1 MIIKGDLCGDMSSTE
16 CPSSVNVVLGKFLKV
31 DVFSP
36 ERPLSLMFVDI
47 GKLWKTVLKCMSH
60 VQVNANDNRFILLK
74 RMFAGLAFDRRTER
88 QVRYDEIRRKYGM
101 YLHAKNKNYQF
112 LWILIFCLNSQIFAS
127 LEKFREF

>member
-1 MIIKGDLCGDMSSTE
+1 
-16 CPSSVNVVLGKFLKV
+16 
-31 DVFSP
+31 
-36 ERPLSLMFVDI
+36 
-47 GKLWKTVLKCMSH
+47 VLKCMSH

-112 LWILIFCLNSQIFAS
+112 LWI
-127 LEKFREF
+127 